1 VYSLLVAAAP
11 AAWDHDYVDTALGL
25 SGSPD
30 HAYRIGHARDD
41 VRVSAGGPPQFSGPM
56 EAVLDSLAGRGPE
69 LTEVLGASGD
79 AVRKL
84 ALLRA
89 VAT

>member
-1 VYSLLVAAAP
+1 
-11 AAWDHDYVDTALGL
+11 
-25 SGSPD
+25 
-30 HAYRIGHARDD
+30 
-41 VRVSAGGPPQFSGPM
+41 VSAGGPPQFSGPM